1 MRQVTRRTTAALVLT
16 GALALLRPPALSP
29 QANDQKPSFPAQAAI
44 VNVDIVVTGRAGE
57 PVLDLRR
64 EDFTVSE
71 DGVLQEVVAFDAV
84 HRPATP
90 PPLAGAQLLPE
101 PRVSSNVREPGREPA
116 SFVVVFDE
124 LHMSPAEA
132 ARARKAVAAFLDEAV
147 APGDSVALV
156 GTREGTRWTA
166 RLPAGRESLL
176 QVLSRLQGRRVGESV
191 RDAMTDYEAMRIDQD
206 RDPLVT
212 DQVMRRLISTGH
224 IRKDS
229 TLPGERSD
237 ESQQIDGW
245 RSQTQA
251 RAAQVYARAAVQ
263 TEQSLGVIDRALSA
277 LAGSPGRKSLVLVT
291 GGLIRNPRLPAYRRV
306 VTDSL
311 RANAAI
317 YSVDARGIV
326 AAGSGLQAE
335 VNEPLRNEELSM
347 GVGLTEGRERSEGS
361 EALALDTGGVV
372 LKQNDLAG
380 GLARIAED
388 ARSYYLVGY
397 APTNRTDDG
406 RFRRIEVKVAREG
419 VTLRARRGYFAPGRD
434 EKAAQPGRRDT
445 AIQRALDAPFDLP
458 DVPLRALALVF
469 GDAGQG
475 QTTVRL
481 TAEADIRGLAF
492 VDKDGVSRDALEML
506 LLAARR
512 DTGDFTRFDQQ
523 FEMALQKETRAR
535 YERTWFPITRELH
548 LDPGPYQAKLVVR
561 DRNSGRVGSLT
572 HEFEVPAAAGLR
584 VSSLVL
590 SDRLRDEAK
599 GGGPELVAR
608 RRFAPAGTLHCQF
621 EVYGTAKDAG
631 TGQPR
636 VTAGFAVRRTTD
648 GRVLAAA
655 PETALRPGPG
665 GSLNRSLGFP
675 LDGVPPGH
683 YEVIVTVTDLVAGQ
697 AAEAREPILIEAPPG
712 S

>member
-1 MRQVTRRTTAALVLT
+1 MRQGARRTTTALVLA
-16 GALALLRPPALSP
+16 GALALIRPPALTP
-29 QANDQKPSFPAQAAI
+29 QAIDQKPSFPAQAAI
-44 VNVDIVVTGRAGE
+44 VNVDVVVTGRGGA

-71 DGVLQEVVAFDAV
+71 DGVLQEIVAFDAV
-84 HRPATP
+84 HRPTTLP
-90 PPLAGAQLLPE
+90 PPAGTQPAAE
-101 PRVSSNVREPGREPA
+101 PRASSNVREPGREPA

-124 LHMSPAEA
+124 LHMDPAEA
-132 ARARKAVAAFLDEAV
+132 ARAKKAVAEFLDEAV

-166 RLPAGRESLL
+166 RLPAGREALL
-176 QVLSRLQGRRVGESV
+176 QVLSRFQGRRVGESV

-212 DQVMRRLISTGH
+212 DQVMRRLISTGY
-224 IRKDS
+224 IRKDA
-229 TLPGERSD
+229 TLPGEPND

-263 TEQSLGVIDRALSA
+263 AEQSLGVIDRALSG

-291 GGLIRNPRLPAYRRV
+291 GGLIRNPRLLAYRRV

-326 AAGSGLQAE
+326 AAGSGLSAE
-335 VNEPLRNEELSM
+335 VNEPLRNEELST

-372 LKQNDLAG
+372 LEQNDLAG
-380 GLARIAED
+380 GLARIAQD
-388 ARSYYLVGY
+388 ARSYYLLGY
-397 APTNRTDDG
+397 TPASRPADG
-406 RFRRIEVKVAREG
+406 RFHAIEVKVAREG
-419 VTLRARRGYFAPGRD
+419 VSVRARRGYYAPGRD
-434 EKAAQPGRRDT
+434 EKPATADARDA

-458 DVPLRALALVF
+458 NVPLRAVALVF

-481 TAEADIRGLAF
+481 TAEVDIRGLAF
-492 VDKDGVSRDALEML
+492 VERDGVSRDTLEML

-512 DTGDFTRFDQQ
+512 DTGDLTRFDQQ
-523 FEMALQKETRAR
+523 FEMALHQETRAR
-535 YERTWFPITRELH
+535 YERTWFPITRELT
-548 LDPGPYQAKLVVR
+548 LGPGSYQAKLVVR

-572 HEFEVPAAAGLR
+572 HDFEVQAPDGLR

-590 SDRLRDEAK
+590 SDRLREEAK
-599 GGGPELVAR
+599 GGGPEPLAR

-621 EVYGTAKDAG
+621 EIYGAAKDPA
-631 TGQPR
+631 TGKPR
-636 VTAGFAVRRTTD
+636 VTAGFAVRGAD
-648 GRVLAAA
+648 GRVVVAA
-655 PETALRPGPG
+655 PETSVRPGLD
-665 GSLNRSLGFP
+665 GSLSRGLGFP
-675 LDGVPPGH
+675 LDGVAPGS
-683 YEVIVTVTDLVAGQ
+683 YDVIVAVTDLVAGQ
-697 AAEAREPILIEAPPG
+697 VAEAREPIVIESAAG
-712 S
+712 R

>member
-1 MRQVTRRTTAALVLT
+1 MRQFTRRTTAALVLT
-16 GALALLRPPALSP
+16 GALALLRPPALAP
-29 QANDQKPSFPAQAAI
+29 QATDQKPSFPAQAAI
-44 VNVDIVVTGRAGE
+44 VNVDVVVTGRGGT

-64 EDFTVSE
+64 EDFSVSE
-71 DGVLQEVVAFDAV
+71 DGVLQEIVAFDAV

-90 PPLAGAQLLPE
+90 APLAGAQLELE

-124 LHMSPAEA
+124 LHLDPAEA
-132 ARARKAVAAFLDEAV
+132 ARARTAVAAFLDTAV

-212 DQVMRRLISTGH
+212 DAVMRRLISTGY
-224 IRKDS
+224 IRKDAA
-229 TLPGERSD
+229 LPGEPND
-237 ESQQIDGW
+237 ESEQIDGW
-245 RSQTQA
+245 RSQTRA

-263 TEQSLGVIDRALSA
+263 AEQSLGIIDRALAA

-335 VNEPLRNEELSM
+335 VNEPLRLEELSM
-347 GVGLTEGRERSEGS
+347 GVGLTESRERSEGS

-372 LKQNDLAG
+372 LRQNDLAG
-380 GLARIAED
+380 GLARIAGD
-388 ARSYYLVGY
+388 ARSYYLLGY
-397 APTNRTDDG
+397 MPAGRPADG
-406 RFRRIEVKVAREG
+406 RFHAIEVKVAREG
-419 VTLRARRGYFAPGRD
+419 VSVRARRGYYAPGRD
-434 EKAAQPGRRDT
+434 ETPAKADARDT
-445 AIQRALDAPFDLP
+445 AIQRALDAPFDLSEL
-458 DVPLRALALVF
+458 PLRALALVF
-469 GDAGQG
+469 GEAGPG
-475 QTTVRL
+475 QATVWL
-481 TAEADIRGLAF
+481 AAEADIRGLAF
-492 VDKDGVSRDALEML
+492 VEKDGVSRDALEML
-506 LLAARR
+506 LLVAHR
-512 DTGDFTRFDQQ
+512 DTGEFTRFDQQ
-523 FEMALQKETRAR
+523 FEMALQPETRAR
-535 YERTWFPITRELH
+535 YERTWFPITRELK
-548 LDPGPYQAKLVVR
+548 LEPGPYQAKLVVR

-590 SDRLRDEAK
+590 SDRLRDEAN

-608 RRFAPAGTLHCQF
+608 RRFAPAGTLHCRF
-621 EVYGTAKDAG
+621 EVYGAAKD
-631 TGQPR
+631 TGGGEPR
-636 VTAGFAVRRTTD
+636 VTAGFAVRRTD
-648 GRVLAAA
+648 GRVLVAA

-675 LDGVPPGH
+675 LDGVPPGQ
-683 YEVIVTVTDLVAGQ
+683 YEVIVIVTDLVAGQ
-697 AAEAREPILIEAPPG
+697 AAEAREPILVEGPSG

>member
-1 MRQVTRRTTAALVLT
+1 MQQITKGTMAALVLV
-16 GALALLRPPALSP
+16 GALALLRPPALAP
-29 QANDQKPSFPAQAAI
+29 QTTDQKPSFPAQAAI
-44 VNVDIVVTGRAGE
+44 VNVDIVVTARGGA

-90 PPLAGAQLLPE
+90 APFAGPHVAPE
-101 PRVSSNVREPGREPA
+101 PRASSNVREPGREPA

-124 LHMSPAEA
+124 LHLDPAEA
-132 ARARKAVAAFLDEAV
+132 ARARKAVAEFLDSAI
-147 APGDSVALV
+147 APSDSVALV

-166 RLPAGRESLL
+166 RLPAGREPLL

-191 RDAMTDYEAMRIDQD
+191 KDAMSDYEAMRIDQD

-212 DQVMRRLISTGH
+212 DQVMRRLISTGY
-224 IRKDS
+224 IQKDA

-263 TEQSLGVIDRALSA
+263 TEQSLGVIDRAVAA

-291 GGLIRNPRLPAYRRV
+291 GGLIRNPRLAAYRRV

-380 GLARIAED
+380 GLARIAQD

-397 APTNRTDDG
+397 APTNRSADG
-406 RFRRIEVKVAREG
+406 RFRKIEVKVAREG
-419 VTLRARRGYFAPGRD
+419 VSVRARRGYFAPGRD
-434 EKAAQPGRRDT
+434 ERAAQPGGRDA

-475 QTTVRL
+475 QTTVWL

-492 VDKDGVSRDALEML
+492 VEKDGVSRDALEML

-512 DTGDFTRFDQQ
+512 DTGDSTRFDQQ
-523 FEMALQKETRAR
+523 FEMTLQKETRMR

-548 LDPGPYQAKLVVR
+548 LEPGPYQALLVVR
-561 DRNSGRVGSLT
+561 DRNSGRVGSVT

-590 SDRLRDEAK
+590 SDRLRQEGAAE
-599 GGGPELVAR
+599 GLEPVAR
-608 RRFAPAGTLHCQF
+608 RTFPSVGMLHCRF
-621 EVYGTAKDAG
+621 EVYGAAKDSG
-631 TGQPR
+631 SGQPR
-636 VTAGFAVRRTTD
+636 VTAGFAVRRVD
-648 GRVLAAA
+648 GRMLAAL
-655 PETALRPGPG
+655 PETPLRAGPDG
-665 GSLNRSLGFP
+665 TLTRSLGTP
-675 LDGVPPGH
+675 LEGAPPGT
-683 YEVIVTVTDLVAGQ
+683 YQVIVTVTDLVAGQ
-697 AAEAREPILIEAPPG
+697 VADARELIVIEEPSG
-712 S
+712 R